1 METGD
6 LAALQAI
13 LGHRTVAMTMRY
25 SHLVTDHLHRAIAKL
40 GTSLGTNTAESD
52 EDRVGR
58 LHLNR

>member
-40 GTSLGTNTAESD
+40 GTNAGTNTAESD
-52 EDRVGR
+52 KFASVNPR
-58 LHLNR
+58 